1 MIALKAEN
9 LPTIS
14 LAAYGVL
21 AQMTNLPDCDYITA
35 ADLKKYSE
43 KDTVDSIE
51 TALNELVN
59 KNYVTIVDG
68 RYAVNKIALVECMRV
83 V

>member
-1 MIALKAEN
+1 MIALKTEN
-9 LPTIS
+9 LPTLS

-21 AQMTNLPDCDYITA
+21 SQMTNLPDCDYITA

-43 KDTVDSIE
+43 KDTVSSIE
-51 TALNELVN
+51 SALNELAS
-59 KNYVTIVDG
+59 KNYVTMVDG
-68 RYAVNKIALVECMRV
+68 RYAVNKIALVECMKV